1 MLKGQD
7 IQPLVVR
14 MPLDLHQAVKERAQ
28 EDDLT
33 MAQLVRHA
41 VRNYLDQGQ
50 LAPA

>member
-1 MLKGQD
+1 MREERG

-41 VRNYLDQGQ
+41 VRDYLDQGR